1 MPNWNE
7 ISQEIGNTSSPQDAV
22 RKKYLSALSELTGR
36 NTIIYYSGW
45 LQKQE
50 LANGDRI
57 HVSVNDNDK
66 AGFMSAISNLDKSK
80 GLDLILH
87 TPGGDIAATESIV
100 NYLKS
105 IFGNDVRAI
114 VPQLAMSAGTMIACS
129 CSSIVMGNHSSIG
142 PIDPQIAGIPAH
154 GIIEEFDTAAQ
165 QISLDQT
172 RAILWQPIIAK
183 YSPTLIGQCQKAIAW
198 STEMVKEW
206 LRENML
212 QSETNPVATAESI
225 VNYLGSY
232 AMNKSHARHISATK
246 AASIGLKIDKLEDDP
261 DLQDAV
267 LSVHHSTIHTLGT
280 TNAIKI
286 IENQDGISYI
296 QAHRG
301 VR

>member
-7 ISQEIGNTSSPQDAV
+7 ISQEISNISSPQDAI
-22 RKKYLSALSELTGR
+22 RKKYLKDLADLTGR

-66 AGFMSAISNLDKSK
+66 AGFMSAISNLDKTK

-100 NYLKS
+100 NYLKCT
-105 IFGNDVRAI
+105 FGDDIRAI

-129 CSSIVMGNHSSIG
+129 CSSIVMGNHSSLG
-142 PIDPQIAGIPAH
+142 PIDPQISGIAAH
-154 GIIEEFDTAAQ
+154 GIIEEFETAAR
-165 QISLDQT
+165 QITENQS

-198 STEMVKEW
+198 STDMVKEW
-206 LRENML
+206 LAQNML
-212 QSETNPVATAESI
+212 KGEVDPASKATTI
-225 VNYLGSY
+225 VDYLGSN
-232 AMNKSHARHISATK
+232 AMTKSHSRHIPASK
-246 AASIGLKIDKLEDDP
+246 AIEIGLKIEKLEENP
-261 DLQDAV
+261 SLQDAV

-286 IENQDGISYI
+286 IENHNGTSYI
-296 QAHRG
+296 QAHRH
-301 VR
+301 